1 MMHKHTP
8 PCADPCCPE
17 EPCLSGKRNRYF
29 KRKNMTAS
37 DFQIEQDYGIARRRL
52 LNHAIHGWGVAY
64 GFALGPV
71 SDENPT
77 GHLKIGKG
85 LALDRHG
92 RELFRP
98 TEGVIHSHEILLLG
112 ELKDQSER
120 IKEAKD
126 QANMTFPPA
135 QKCLLQ
141 AHYAERCIDRIRIGH
156 WCGCGEHEWNH
167 VCETIVFS
175 LLPICEN
182 GCQSAEPPCPACKC
196 PSHHETRAPD
206 LEERQEAT
214 AGLDRGPHD
223 CLCEWLTNKP
233 KDKDFPTDSDDFCG
247 WNGFDVA
254 LYDAVPLACVTVQL
268 DRCGHPVFK
277 SIDDPCTPRRLVK
290 TNDLLFD
297 LIRGCDLTCISDV
310 SWKDWHRTKKWIGW
324 DKFEAMFPTVDEPV
338 PPVKGKHSPVTT
350 GFSVTFSGP
359 VKKEMLTIE
368 CFAMT
373 CLVKEKATGWMKTLR
388 VPITG
393 LDLKSQMGDPP
404 ETVRQAT
411 LKVSGGWCDD
421 EIWDEESELSD
432 HEFDV
437 EIEIRGDLILDCH
450 GQAVDAN
457 AVGLQAV
464 PTGNGIPGGTYFS
477 TFRVA
482 PRINPIVQV

>member
-17 EPCLSGKRNRYF
+17 DPCLSGKRNRYF
-29 KRKNMTAS
+29 KRKSMTAS
-37 DFQIEQDYGIARRRL
+37 DFQIEQDYGIERRRL
-52 LNHAIHGWGVAY
+52 LNRAIHGWGVAY
-64 GFALGPV
+64 GFELRPEFERSLAG
-71 SDENPT
+71 ENPT
-77 GHLKIGKG
+77 GHLIVGKG
-85 LALDRHG
+85 FALDRHG

-98 TEGVIHSHEILLLG
+98 TESVVAPHEILLLG
-112 ELKDQSER
+112 KLKALSEHTG
-120 IKEAKD
+120 EAND
-126 QANMTFPPA
+126 QATGDLA
-135 QKCLLQ
+135 CLLQ
-141 AHYAERCIDRIRIGH
+141 AHYAERCIDRIRTGH

-196 PSHHETRAPD
+196 PSHHETRVSDP
-206 LEERQEAT
+206 EERQEAT
-214 AGLDRGPHD
+214 ARLDRGPHN

-254 LYDAVPLACVTVQL
+254 LHDAVPLACVTIEF

-277 SIDDPCTPRRLVK
+277 SIDDACTPRRLVK

-297 LIRGCDLTCISDV
+297 LIRGCDLTHISEV
-310 SWKDWHRTKKWIGW
+310 SWWNWHRKGPMPW
-324 DKFEAMFPTVDEPV
+324 DDFMKMFHKTEGAEKFARTEFSFKFSAPVQIKTLNPTNPDCVAMMVLV
-338 PPVKGKHSPVTT
+338 P
-350 GFSVTFSGP
+350 
-359 VKKEMLTIE
+359 EE
-368 CFAMT
+368 R
-373 CLVKEKATGWMKTLR
+373 TGWIEVRR

-393 LDLKSQMGDPP
+393 LVVEDQDGLTFSVTLCVDPD
-404 ETVRQAT
+404 
-411 LKVSGGWCDD
+411 WCND
-421 EIWDEESELSD
+421 EIWDRTSIFRHNEVR
-432 HEFDV
+432 V

-464 PTGNGIPGGTYFS
+464 PTGNGTPGGTYLS

-482 PRINPIVQV
+482 PRIN